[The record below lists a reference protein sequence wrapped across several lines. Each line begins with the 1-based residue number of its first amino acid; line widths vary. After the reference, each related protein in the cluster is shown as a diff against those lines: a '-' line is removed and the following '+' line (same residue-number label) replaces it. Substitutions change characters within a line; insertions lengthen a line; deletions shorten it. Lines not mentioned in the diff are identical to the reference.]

1 MSSITDDTKSNTPN
15 DEEYVEIRNK
25 LKKEDI
31 IEENTI
37 LNHEL
42 NSLISIN
49 LLHIIS
55 KNKLKLNYKTLLKK
69 QKNNIFN
76 IQKIPKLSIGDFI
89 YRITYYTKISEVTL
103 ISSLILMES
112 YCKNNNII
120 LTVYN
125 IHRLLFISIMVN
137 IKFME
142 DKHFLNSFYAMICD
156 VKLSYLNKMEY
167 EFLSGIQFQLLIN
180 KNVYYKY
187 RNLILK
193 QE

>member
-55 KNKLKLNYKTLLKK
+55 KNKLKGNYKALLKK

-103 ISSLILMES
+103 ISSLILMER

>member
-1 MSSITDDTKSNTPN
+1 
-15 DEEYVEIRNK
+15 
-25 LKKEDI
+25 
-31 IEENTI
+31 
-37 LNHEL
+37 
-42 NSLISIN
+42 
-49 LLHIIS
+49 
-55 KNKLKLNYKTLLKK
+55 
-69 QKNNIFN
+69 
-76 IQKIPKLSIGDFI
+76 
-89 YRITYYTKISEVTL
+89 
-103 ISSLILMES
+103 MER

-142 DKHFLNSFYAMICD
+142 DNKFLNSFYAMICD

-180 KNVYYKY
+180 KTVYYKY

>member
-76 IQKIPKLSIGDFI
+76 IQKIPKLSIGDFL
-89 YRITYYTKISEVTL
+89 YRITY
-103 ISSLILMES
+103 
-112 YCKNNNII
+112 
-120 LTVYN
+120 
-125 IHRLLFISIMVN
+125 
-137 IKFME
+137 
-142 DKHFLNSFYAMICD
+142 
-156 VKLSYLNKMEY
+156 
-167 EFLSGIQFQLLIN
+167 
-180 KNVYYKY
+180 
-187 RNLILK
+187 
-193 QE
+193 

>member
-103 ISSLILMES
+103 ISSLILMER

-120 LTVYN
+120 LTLYN

>member
-49 LLHIIS
+49 LLHMIS

-103 ISSLILMES
+103 ISSLILMER

>member
-103 ISSLILMES
+103 ISSLILMER

>member
-1 MSSITDDTKSNTPN
+1 MCGCCPNRFKNSKEASQDQYFNFKSCGFY
-15 DEEYVEIRNK
+15 D
-25 LKKEDI
+25 
-31 IEENTI
+31 
-37 LNHEL
+37 
-42 NSLISIN
+42 SLIRDQAY
-49 LLHIIS
+49 LDL
-55 KNKLKLNYKTLLKK
+55 
-69 QKNNIFN
+69 FE
-76 IQKIPKLSIGDFI
+76 LSVGDFI

-103 ISSLILMES
+103 ISSLILMER

>member
-1 MSSITDDTKSNTPN
+1 MSSITDDKKSNTPN

-103 ISSLILMES
+103 ISSLILMER

>member
-1 MSSITDDTKSNTPN
+1 MSSITDDTKSNIPN
-15 DEEYVEIRNK
+15 NENFVEMKRNSK
-25 LKKEDI
+25 NEDLI
-31 IEENTI
+31 DDNTK
-37 LNHEL
+37 LNHKL

-55 KNKLKLNYKTLLKK
+55 KNKLKGNYKALLKK

-89 YRITYYTKISEVTL
+89 YRITYYIKVSEEIL
-103 ISSLILMES
+103 ISSLILMERF
-112 YCKNNNII
+112 CIKNNII
-120 LTVYN
+120 LTLYN

-142 DKHFLNSFYAMICD
+142 DNKFLNSFYAMICD

-167 EFLSGIQFQLLIN
+167 EFLCGIQFQLFIN
-180 KNVYYKY
+180 KKTYYKY
-187 RNLILK
+187 QNLLLS

>member
-89 YRITYYTKISEVTL
+89 YRITYYIKVSEEIL
-103 ISSLILMES
+103 ISSLILMERF
-112 YCKNNNII
+112 CIKNNII
-120 LTVYN
+120 LTLYN

>member
-89 YRITYYTKISEVTL
+89 YRITYYTKVSEVTL
-103 ISSLILMES
+103 ISSLILMER

>member
-69 QKNNIFN
+69 QKNHIFN

-103 ISSLILMES
+103 ISSLILMER

-125 IHRLLFISIMVN
+125 INRLLFISIMVN

>member
-1 MSSITDDTKSNTPN
+1 M
-15 DEEYVEIRNK
+15 
-25 LKKEDI
+25 
-31 IEENTI
+31 
-37 LNHEL
+37 
-42 NSLISIN
+42 
-49 LLHIIS
+49 
-55 KNKLKLNYKTLLKK
+55 
-69 QKNNIFN
+69 
-76 IQKIPKLSIGDFI
+76 
-89 YRITYYTKISEVTL
+89 
-103 ISSLILMES
+103 SSLIDN
-112 YCKNNNII
+112 KNNSTNSTEHSIEKINEQKDTIQIEQISLSISTILEELLIQNSKLSYYKKKIYEQSKMVFSCHKKPKISILEYINRII
-120 LTVYN
+120 KYTYLEKSSLIVSLIYLDRICQNDILLTDYN